1 MLELEL
7 WRDAADLSKRN
18 HVYTEDE
25 PWSLALTF
33 MSQCACVNSLLLLK
47 EKTTYLHS
55 AGA

>member
-7 WRDAADLSKRN
+7 WRDAADLSKRK
-18 HVYTEDE
+18 HECVYWG
-25 PWSLALTF
+25 WSLALTF

-47 EKTTYLHS
+47 ERTTYLHS